1 MPGRKPAHAA
11 ETVASASRGTSRGP
25 RASNRAIPAAVGRAS
40 NPTSSTVVPTMV
52 EPSALVRTYPSLE
65 LTAWWSGV
73 AVVDRATIW
82 PRTGRT
88 GIGVRSASDQAE
100 AHAPVAEGNPNHTI
114 ALREQP
120 IDGCAFQNDRAQI
133 GRGARQCLGKDTWH
147 DLVMV
152 LIEQGRP
159 HVGVQR
165 WFDIHC
171 GGAIEPADRHSLIEL
186 PGAVRSELR
195 LFGLIE
201 RDVKQRGP
209 TIPDVDPGAF
219 QQFGRQR
226 GKEAGTLGPERGV
239 CG

>member
-1 MPGRKPAHAA
+1 
-11 ETVASASRGTSRGP
+11 
-25 RASNRAIPAAVGRAS
+25 
-40 NPTSSTVVPTMV
+40 
-52 EPSALVRTYPSLE
+52 
-65 LTAWWSGV
+65 
-73 AVVDRATIW
+73 
-82 PRTGRT
+82 
-88 GIGVRSASDQAE
+88 
-100 AHAPVAEGNPNHTI
+100 
-114 ALREQP
+114 
-120 IDGCAFQNDRAQI
+120 
-133 GRGARQCLGKDTWH
+133 
-147 DLVMV
+147 MV
-152 LIEQGRP
+152 LIEQGCP

-239 CG
+239 CGWRAAVGVELNHSRRRSRGLSSHPAAVENHDLQAGFGKLVGNRGSDGAGTNHDDVRTHESILV